1 MNQLRILFLIL
12 TFNFYQSNA
21 QIKILFDATKA
32 ETAGNAD
39 WVIDADLT
47 NLNWTTA
54 STVTTGGKKANAQRF
69 PTPDQSTITTSTPE
83 TYWTGSLSSWGIDC
97 VNEGY
102 NVESLPY
109 NGRITYGDSTN
120 AQDLNNY
127 KVFVVDEPNILFT
140 SAEKTAMLNFVE
152 NGGGL
157 FIISDHSGSDRNND
171 GYDSPTIWDDFFTNN
186 GKITNPFGI
195 HFFNTSPNVVV
206 FPADFSETTTH
217 LLSNPNPISQGT
229 YGKATK
235 LKYSNG
241 TSMILDTVAN
251 PTVKGVVFANES
263 SSIIDGVMF
272 AYAKYGKGKIVATGD
287 SSPSD
292 DGTGSKGYTIY
303 TSYKNDPV
311 VGDNHRFLYM
321 NSTIWLATTDT
332 TLPVKFIYV
341 NGENENDFTTINW
354 EVNETNLKGED
365 YQVERSIDGMNY
377 TIAGENF
384 AKNKD
389 GNLIT
394 NYQWQTN
401 ETITKKIYYRI
412 KTTENGKVIYSETV
426 AINPINNNKIRIYP
440 NPQILSNQ
448 NKFTISGLTI
458 GNSITITDI
467 RGIVCYKE
475 ISTGSSIVLD
485 ITNKMTEGVYIV
497 TIRDGN
503 SLTTK
508 KLLISK

>member
-1 MNQLRILFLIL
+1 MKQLLIL
-12 TFNFYQSNA
+12 LLILIINVHRSTA

-32 ETAGNAD
+32 ETAGDAD

-69 PTPDQSTITTSTPE
+69 PTPDQSTVTTSTPE

-102 NVESLPY
+102 KVESLPY
-109 NGRITYGDSTN
+109 NGRITYGDTTN

-140 SAEKTAMLNFVE
+140 AAEKTAMLRFVE

-157 FIISDHSGSDRNND
+157 FIISDHAGSDRNND

-217 LLSNPNPISQGT
+217 VLSSPNPISQGT
-229 YGKATK
+229 YGTATK

-263 SSIIDGVMF
+263 TSIINGVMF

-292 DGTGSKGYTIY
+292 DGTGSKGYTLYI
-303 TSYKNDPV
+303 SYKNDPA
-311 VGDNHRFLYM
+311 VGDNHRYLYM
-321 NSTIWLATTDT
+321 NSTIWLATTDS
-332 TLPVKFIYV
+332 TLPIKFIYV
-341 NGENENDFTTINW
+341 NGQNENNLTIINW
-354 EVNETNLKGED
+354 KVNETNFKEED
-365 YQVERSIDGMNY
+365 YQVERSIDGLNF
-377 TIAGENF
+377 TVAGENF
-384 AKNKD
+384 TKSNRGD
-389 GNLIT
+389 DIT

-401 ETITKKIYYRI
+401 ETIITKTYYRI
-412 KTTENGKVIYSETV
+412 KTTENGKVTYSETV
-426 AINPINNNKIRIYP
+426 ALNPIENNKIRIYP
-440 NPQILSNQ
+440 NPLIRSNQ

-458 GNSITITDI
+458 GSGIIITDI
-467 RGIVCYKE
+467 NGIVCYKAT
-475 ISTGSSIVLD
+475 SSASSIVLNL
-485 ITNKMTEGVYIV
+485 TNKMTEGIYIV
-497 TIRDGN
+497 TVRDGK
-503 SLTTK
+503 SLTTE